1 MSLKIYH
8 DLEQGTDEWIQAR
21 CGVLTASVIGKL
33 LTSTGRSAK
42 NDKSRRIVLD
52 LLAQRISGVVED
64 MPQTF
69 AMQRGHEDEIEA
81 KLLYADR
88 VAPVSEV
95 GFMTEDKWGSKI
107 GYSPDGLVADD
118 GLLECKSRAHGLQ
131 MEVIC
136 SQEVPAEYMAQI
148 QTGLLVSG
156 RKWLDFISFPAMGGG
171 QMMIKRVYPDP
182 VMQDALVDAAMAFEG
197 EIEAKRAEYIEAL
210 KNPELRFLKTEK
222 RSIEEEILIDG

>member
-8 DLEQGTDEWIQAR
+8 DLEQGTEDWLQAR
-21 CGVLTASVIGKL
+21 CGVLTASTIGKL
-33 LTSTGRSAK
+33 LTPTGKSAS

-88 VAPVSEV
+88 IAPVSEV
-95 GFMTEDKWGSKI
+95 GFMTEDRWGFKL
-107 GYSPDGLVADD
+107 GYSPDGLIGER

-131 MEVIC
+131 LAVIC

-156 RKWLDFISFPAMGGG
+156 RDWLDFISFPAMGGG

-182 VMQDALVDAAMAFEG
+182 VMQEALVDAARAFEG
-197 EIEAKRAEYIEAL
+197 EIEAKRAEYVEAM
-210 KNPELRFLKTEK
+210 KNPELRFLETEK